1 LILGAEPHSVCRK
14 RLTLCYDDRE
24 FADKRGI
31 QMQPLPPMTATF
43 PLMVAPTIAAPGHAA
58 NRPLD
63 TVGAVDLDRTP
74 QPEAG
79 GER

>member
-1 LILGAEPHSVCRK
+1 
-14 RLTLCYDDRE
+14 
-24 FADKRGI
+24 
-31 QMQPLPPMTATF
+31 MQPLPPMTATF

-58 NRPLD
+58 DKPLD

-74 QPEAG
+74 QPETG